1 MSRKVLK
8 IATVTLLIAGLS
20 SLAAPQPQDKREGD
34 KVERPSKPRILPITR
49 EQWTEEQRKLLERF
63 YEEGRPY
70 NVQGTFAQN
79 WEAYKN
85 YYVWAT
91 YVVGSASTLP
101 PRDRELLIL
110 RTGWLCRAEY
120 EWGHH
125 VKIGKTAGLTG
136 TEITRIKE
144 GPSAPGWPPFD
155 AALLHA
161 ADELHTRTFISDA
174 TWLAL
179 SERYNTKQ
187 LIDAVFAVGQYTMV
201 CMALNSF
208 GVQLDKGVKGF

>member
-1 MSRKVLK
+1 MSWKVEK
-8 IATVTLLIAGLS
+8 IATVTLLVAVLS
-20 SLAAPQPQDKREGD
+20 CLAASQPQHKKEGD
-34 KVERPSKPRILPITR
+34 NVERLSKPRILPLTR

-91 YVVGSASTLP
+91 YVVGNASTLP

-125 VKIGKTAGLTG
+125 VKIGKAAGLTD
-136 TEITRIKE
+136 TEIARIKV
-144 GPSAPGWPPFD
+144 GPSAPGWQPFD
-155 AALLHA
+155 ATLLRA
-161 ADELHTRTFISDA
+161 ADELHTRAFISDA
-174 TWLAL
+174 TWSAL

-208 GVQLDKGVKGF
+208 GVQLDRGVKGF